1 MKRVFWLGLVIG
13 FASAVGLAACGAAP
27 SNDRQERTA
36 TDSPAPGIASLGM
49 EGLGP
54 IPEYR
59 LALELDLADQRL
71 VGRQQ
76 TTIPNRTGT
85 ELGEIVFRLYP
96 NLPQYGGEMRIGPV
110 WVDGQRTTT
119 SLRAAGTSL
128 VVPLA
133 TPLPPQASTSISLTF
148 DIEIPPQPRGYV
160 LFGESNGIWILPDA
174 YPLLAVHDDSAELTG
189 SDSAWHEEVAPPQS
203 DAVFAEAALYDVTL
217 TLPPS
222 LTLISTGSVID
233 EKANEAGQHV
243 YHIAGGPLRE
253 FAWLASAEYLS
264 AETTASGAVVRSF
277 YLPGDEAAGQSAM
290 HTAAAALRVYGDAFG
305 PYPFGEMAVVEA
317 PLRFYGMEY
326 PGLNLIGIDLYRDR
340 REELENRLAH
350 EIAHQWWYA
359 QVGNDQVNVP
369 WLDEGLAEYSTA
381 TYYRDVYGQAR
392 ANTLINQRWL
402 VPYQAAVEE
411 GYDAVVNQPS
421 SAFGPEYEVIVYG
434 KAALFFDAIRQR
446 LGDDTYQAVLQE
458 YLARYRWQ
466 VATPDALLHVVKSVS
481 GQDVEDL
488 YSRWILGKQ

>member
-1 MKRVFWLGLVIG
+1 MFWLGLVISL
-13 FASAVGLAACGAAP
+13 ASLIIGLAACGAKP
-27 SNDRQERTA
+27 TTDTQEHAA
-36 TDSPAPGIASLGM
+36 TDGPGPGIASVGM

-54 IPEYR
+54 IPEYQ
-59 LALELDLADQRL
+59 LTLELDLVDQKL

-76 TTIPNRTGT
+76 TTIPNRTSSDL
-85 ELGEIVFRLYP
+85 EEMVFRLYP
-96 NLPQYGGEMRIGPV
+96 NLPQYGGEIRIGPV
-110 WVDGQRTTT
+110 WVDGQRTMT

-128 VVPLA
+128 VIPLA

-148 DIEIPPQPRGYV
+148 DIDIPPQPRGYV
-160 LFGESNGIWILPDA
+160 LFGESDGIWNLPDA
-174 YPLLAVHDDSAELTG
+174 YPLLAVHDDSELTG
-189 SDSAWHEEVAPPQS
+189 SNSAWHEELAPPQG

-222 LTLISTGSVID
+222 MTLISTGSVVS
-233 EKANEAGQHV
+233 EEANEAGQRV
-243 YHIAGGPLRE
+243 YHIVGGPLRE
-253 FAWLASAEYLS
+253 FAWLASADYLS
-264 AETTASGAVVRSF
+264 AETTASGTTVRSY

-305 PYPFGEMAVVEA
+305 PYPFGEMTVVEA

-326 PGLNLIGIDLYRDR
+326 PGMNLIGIDLYRER

-350 EIAHQWWYA
+350 EVAHQWWYA
-359 QVGNDQVNVP
+359 QVGSDQVNTP

-434 KAALFFDAIRQR
+434 KAALFFDAVRQR
-446 LGDDTYQAVLQE
+446 LGDATYQAVLQE
-458 YLARYRWQ
+458 YLHLYRWR
-466 VATPDALLHVVKSVS
+466 VATPDAFLSVIKSVS
-481 GQDVEDL
+481 GEDMEGL
-488 YSRWILGKQ
+488 YNHWILGKQ